1 MAFLLKEKE
10 LANLDKQTLIK
21 MLVVAT
27 ESNQKLFEAT
37 EQLQKSVNLLTE
49 EVVNLRQHR
58 FGRSSEKGL
67 TIGEDGCSQLC
78 FAFNEAEMTID
89 LDPAFPEPE
98 LEDIFPKPYKRGK
111 KKTGKRQEE
120 IKDVPVTVVIHTLSE
135 EELLTAFPDGR
146 YKKLP
151 DEVYKRLE
159 FHPASFEVIEHHVEV
174 YVSADGGNFARAE
187 RPADLFRNSL
197 ATASLVAGIYN
208 LKYVN
213 AQPIER
219 LSKEFERSDVFLP
232 TQTLC
237 RWAIMGA
244 ERYLSRVY
252 ARMKQKLPE
261 YHVMHADETVVE
273 VRKDGRPAGA
283 ESRMWVYHSGELE
296 SKPVIL
302 YEFQKTRKK
311 EHAREFLK
319 DFSGICVTDGYQV
332 YHSIADE
339 REDLTISGCWS
350 HARRGFADVVKAA
363 GKKDLNIRES
373 VAYKSLQLIQT
384 MSRCEEKFAKLES
397 AERLEAR
404 IHHILPLADAFFA
417 YLKSKEGSVAPKSAT
432 GKAISYCLN
441 QEAFLRVFLTDGY
454 VPMTNNAA
462 ERSIRPFTVGRNNWF
477 QIDTVSGAKASAIA
491 YSIAETAKANQL
503 KPYEYFRYLL
513 EELPKH
519 GELEELSYVEELLPW
534 SETLPKCCYQKKE
547 TEN

>member
-1 MAFLLKEKE
+1 MAVSFTEKE

-21 MLVVAT
+21 MLVAAT
-27 ESNQKLFEAT
+27 ESNQKLSEAA

-67 TIGEDGCSQLC
+67 TSTEDGCNQLC
-78 FAFNEAEMTID
+78 FAFNEIEITVD
-89 LDPAFPEPE
+89 LNPAFPEPE
-98 LEDIFPKPYKRGK
+98 LEEIFPKPYKRGK
-111 KKTGKRQEE
+111 KRTGKRQEE
-120 IKDVPVTVVIHTLSE
+120 IKDVPVTVVTHTLSE
-135 EELLTAFPDGR
+135 EELLAAFPDGR
-146 YKKLP
+146 FKKLP

-159 FHPASFEVIEHHVEV
+159 FHPASFEVIEHHVKV

-219 LSKEFERSDVFLP
+219 LSKEFERSEVFLP

-252 ARMKQKLPE
+252 DCMKQKLPD

-273 VRKDGRPAGA
+273 VRKDGRPAGT
-283 ESRMWVYHSGELE
+283 ESRMWVYRSGELE
-296 SKPVIL
+296 PNPVIL
-302 YEFQKTRKK
+302 YEYQQTRKK

-319 DFSGICVTDGYQV
+319 DFRGICVTDGYQV
-332 YHSIADE
+332 YHSIAEE
-339 REDLTISGCWS
+339 REDLTIAGCWS

-363 GKKDLNIRES
+363 GKKDQNIRETI
-373 VAYKSLQLIQT
+373 AYKSLQLIQT
-384 MSRCEEKFAKLES
+384 MSRYEEKFSKKEP

-404 IHHILPLADAFFA
+404 IHYVLPLADAFFA

-432 GKAISYCLN
+432 GKAIRYCLN
-441 QEAFLRVFLTDGY
+441 QESFLRVFLTDGY

-477 QIDTVSGAKASAIA
+477 QIDTVSGAKASAIT
-491 YSIAETAKANQL
+491 YSIAETAKANRL

-519 GELEELSYVEELLPW
+519 GELEDFSYVEQLLPW
-534 SETLPKCCYQKKE
+534 SETLPECCYQKK
-547 TEN
+547 TSEN

>member
-21 MLVVAT
+21 MLVAAT

-283 ESRMWVYHSGELE
+283 ESRMWVYRSGELE

-384 MSRCEEKFAKLES
+384 MSRCEEKFAKLEP

-417 YLKSKEGSVAPKSAT
+417 YLKSKECSVAPKSAT

-441 QEAFLRVFLTDGY
+441 QG
-454 VPMTNNAA
+454 
-462 ERSIRPFTVGRNNWF
+462 IR
-477 QIDTVSGAKASAIA
+477 
-491 YSIAETAKANQL
+491 
-503 KPYEYFRYLL
+503 
-513 EELPKH
+513 
-519 GELEELSYVEELLPW
+519 
-534 SETLPKCCYQKKE
+534 
-547 TEN
+547 